1 MTAGLML
8 SQTMARH
15 STRCRLAD
23 TQVNVMD
30 IRRNRALRFVG
41 LTLLVSLAVATMVGG
56 VMVIWTG

>member
-1 MTAGLML
+1 MTARPML
-8 SQTMARH
+8 SQRMHRY

-23 TQVNVMD
+23 KQVNVMD

-56 VMVIWTG
+56 IMVIWTG